1 MLRKLAV
8 VTAAAL
14 TISGLS
20 IPAALAGR
28 RPGSERPSPSLMSPV
43 VPGRSHAASAESSH
57 RPLIETFD
65 GGGPAPKALYEPPDF
80 VASAVYTVTDARWT
94 VWNNIHAVA
103 RATLDTLLFE
113 SPSSFQP
120 TTITYSAPAM
130 RCGVYVYTV
139 FRAATGASATLVDDG
154 GGCRFVGQAPKA
166 SATESLPRIL
176 IQSFDSGSPPPE
188 ILYKPRDFESGH
200 YTVTEA
206 HWLQWN
212 ATRAVAQATL
222 ETGFAGTPPSFQRT
236 IITYSLPAARCGV
249 YTYTVFSSASRTLGK
264 LVDEPGYGC
273 VFVIA

>member
-28 RPGSERPSPSLMSPV
+28 PPGSERASLSLMFAVLPS
-43 VPGRSHAASAESSH
+43 RSRAASAESSN
-57 RPLIETFD
+57 RPLIETLD
-65 GGGPAPKALYEPPDF
+65 GAGPAPDALYQPPDF
-80 VASAVYTVTDARWT
+80 VVSAVYTVTDARWM
-94 VWNNIHAVA
+94 VWNNAHAVA
-103 RATLDTLLFE
+103 QATLDTSLVG
-113 SPSSFQP
+113 SPPSFQS

-154 GGCRFVGQAPKA
+154 GDCRFVGQAPHA
-166 SATESLPRIL
+166 PAAESLPRIL
-176 IQSFDSGSPPPE
+176 IQSSDSGGFPPQ
-188 ILYKPRDFESGH
+188 ILYMPRDFESGH

-206 HWLQWN
+206 HWVQWN

-222 ETGFAGTPPSFQRT
+222 ETGFAGAPVSFQRT
-236 IITYSLPAARCGV
+236 IITYSLPAVRCGV
-249 YTYTVFSSASRTLGK
+249 YTYTVFSSASGTLGK

-273 VFVIA
+273 LFATA